1 MTADFS
7 RHLAVCKTYSYALS
21 KVVTVVD
28 AKHGL
33 ARLQD
38 TDSEAAEQVNEITR
52 LAFFKI
58 SC

>member
-7 RHLAVCKTYSYALS
+7 RHPFVCKTYSYALS

-33 ARLQD
+33 AGLQD

-52 LAFFKI
+52 LAF
-58 SC
+58 